1 MRIALALDEHLT
13 RTLLDDLPLAGAEV
27 IASLT
32 PDTLAGAEQDLP
44 DADALIVPADPVLLR
59 PALLAAC
66 DRAGLRILLL
76 GDGDAAERLARR
88 HGLHPALSS
97 ESSAWQIVEALQS
110 ERRST
115 PVAPQEG
122 RLLAVWGP
130 HGAPGRTSLAIELSA
145 ALAAREGRV
154 ALIDADAYA
163 PAIALLLGLT
173 DDGPG
178 IAAACRR
185 AELGSLDAPELSRL
199 AVPLETNAGTVEV
212 LAGLNRPTRW
222 PELSAERLRATLLA
236 CRSWAAHTV
245 IDVAPP
251 LDADEELLS
260 DLQVPRRN
268 AATRTVLEEVDQV
281 FAVTSADPLGIA
293 RFVRAHA
300 EVRAHIGSTP
310 MTVLV
315 NRVRTGPL
323 GIDARGQIR
332 RALDR
337 FSGITDVQF
346 LPDDPRALDA
356 ALLHS
361 RPVAD
366 VVPRAP
372 FASAVRRLANGV
384 AAPSAADAVPLRRER
399 RRSSRRLLALPR

>member
-13 RTLLDDLPLAGAEV
+13 RPLVDDLPLAGAEIV
-27 IASLT
+27 ASLS
-32 PDTLAGAEQDLP
+32 PDALAVAEQDLP
-44 DADALIVPADPVLLR
+44 DADALVLPADPSVLR
-59 PALLAAC
+59 AALLAAC
-66 DRAGLRILLL
+66 DRAGLRVLLL
-76 GDGDAAERLARR
+76 GDGDAAQRLARR
-88 HGLHPALSS
+88 HGLQPPLPA

-110 ERRST
+110 ERRSS
-115 PVAPQEG
+115 PAPHQDG
-122 RLLAVWGP
+122 LLLAVWGP
-130 HGAPGRTSLAIELSA
+130 HGAPGRTTLAIEVSA

-154 ALIDADAYA
+154 ALVDADTYA

-185 AELGSLDAPELSRL
+185 AELGSLDTPELSRL

-268 AATRTVLEEVDQV
+268 AATRTVLEEADQV

-300 EVRAHIGSTP
+300 EVRAHIGSAP

-384 AAPSAADAVPLRRER
+384 TAPTTAEAVPLRRER
-399 RRSSRRLLALPR
+399 RRSPRRLLALPR

>member
-1 MRIALALDEHLT
+1 MRIALALEEQIT
-13 RTLLDDLPLAGAEV
+13 RTLLDDLPLTGAEIV
-27 IASLT
+27 ASLN
-32 PDTLAGAEQDLP
+32 PDALTRVGYELP
-44 DADALIVPADPVLLR
+44 DADALVLPADPALLR
-59 PALLAAC
+59 PALLAEC
-66 DRAGLRILLL
+66 DRAGMRILLL
-76 GDGDAAERLARR
+76 GDGDPAQRLARR
-88 HGLHPALSS
+88 HGLQPPVSA

-110 ERRST
+110 DRRST
-115 PVAPQEG
+115 PAAQQDG
-122 RLLAVWGP
+122 LLLAVWGP
-130 HGAPGRTSLAIELSA
+130 HGAPGRTSLAIEMSA

-154 ALIDADAYA
+154 ALIDADTYA
-163 PAIALLLGLT
+163 PAIAVLLGLT

-178 IAAACRR
+178 LAAACRR

-199 AVPLETNAGTVEV
+199 AVPLETNTGTVEV
-212 LAGLNRPTRW
+212 LAGLNRPSRW

-268 AATRTVLEEVDQV
+268 AATRTVLEEADQV

-300 EVRAHIGSTP
+300 EARAHIGSTP

-346 LPDDPRALDA
+346 LPDDPRGLDA

-372 FASAVRRLANGV
+372 FASAVRRLANSV
-384 AAPSAADAVPLRRER
+384 NSPTNDNAAPLRRER
-399 RRSSRRLLALPR
+399 RRSPRRLLALPR

>member
-27 IASLT
+27 ITSLT
-32 PDTLAGAEQDLP
+32 PDTLTGAGLDLP
-44 DADALIVPADPVLLR
+44 DADALILPADPALLH

-76 GDGDAAERLARR
+76 GDGDPAERLARR
-88 HGLHPALSS
+88 HGLHPPLPADSN
-97 ESSAWQIVEALQS
+97 AWQIVEALQS
-110 ERRST
+110 ERRSI
-115 PVAPQEG
+115 PVIPQDG
-122 RLLAVWGP
+122 LLLAVWGP

-154 ALIDADAYA
+154 ALIDADTYA

-268 AATRTVLEEVDQV
+268 AATRTVLEEADQV

-384 AAPSAADAVPLRRER
+384 SAPSTADAAPLRRER
-399 RRSSRRLLALPR
+399 RRSSRRLLALSR

>member
-1 MRIALALDEHLT
+1 MRIALVLEDDRARELV
-13 RTLLDDLPLAGAEV
+13 DDLPLAGATV
-27 IASLT
+27 TTLLPAALASF
-32 PDTLAGAEQDLP
+32 ERELP
-44 DADALIVPADPVLLR
+44 DAEALVLPADPALLT

-66 DRAGLRILLL
+66 DRAGRRILLL
-76 GDGDAAERLARR
+76 GDGEAAHRLARR
-88 HGLHPALSS
+88 HGLQPPLPSD
-97 ESSAWQIVEALQS
+97 SSAWQIVDELQVDH
-110 ERRST
+110 RST
-115 PVAPQEG
+115 PQPPTEG
-122 RLLAVWGP
+122 TLLAVWGP
-130 HGAPGRTSLAIELSA
+130 HGAPGRTSLAIELSS
-145 ALAAREGRV
+145 ALSARDGRT
-154 ALIDADAYA
+154 ALIDADTYA

-199 AVPLETNAGTVEV
+199 ATALETNAGTVEI

-222 PELSAERLRATLLA
+222 PELSAERLRATLMA
-236 CRSWAAHTV
+236 CRIWATHTV

-268 AATRTVLEEVDQV
+268 AATRTVLEEADHVY
-281 FAVTSADPLGIA
+281 AVTSADPLGIA

-300 EVRAHIGSTP
+300 EVRSHIGSTP
-310 MTVLV
+310 LTVLV

-337 FSGITDVQF
+337 FSGITDVHF
-346 LPDDPRALDA
+346 LPDDPRALDS

-366 VVPRAP
+366 VSPRAP
-372 FASAVRRLANGV
+372 YASAVRRLANGV
-384 AAPSAADAVPLRRER
+384 TAPSVTTDAPQRRQRRRER
-399 RRSSRRLLALPR
+399 RRLLPAPR

>member
-88 HGLHPALSS
+88 HGLHPALSA
-97 ESSAWQIVEALQS
+97 ESSAWQILEALQS

-154 ALIDADAYA
+154 ALIDADTYA

-173 DDGPG
+173 DDAPG

-199 AVPLETNAGTVEV
+199 AVPLAANAGTVEV

-268 AATRTVLEEVDQV
+268 AATRTVLEEADQV

-384 AAPSAADAVPLRRER
+384 AAPSTADAVPLRRER